1 MMRSEARKAVWVG
14 RTAST
19 VFRSE
24 LARNCGGDVL
34 LLAGRGAARDSGTPL
49 DRAGVSGQPDGRDAA

>member
-1 MMRSEARKAVWVG
+1 MSRSAARKVVWVG

-19 VFRSE
+19 VFGSE

-34 LLAGRGAARDSGTPL
+34 LAAGYGVARGSVLTIQQ
-49 DRAGVSGQPDGRDAA
+49 AGASGQPDGRDAA